1 MKRCEIDD
9 KYKWDLSSIYKND
22 DEFNK
27 VLDKVSKEISKFN
40 EYHNLLNQQV
50 QFQPVMLLIHL
61 MYDLY

>member
-1 MKRCEIDD
+1 MKRCEIDN

-40 EYHNLLNQQV
+40 EYHNL
-50 QFQPVMLLIHL
+50 MDSSSKLLEFMKFDETII
-61 MYDLY
+61 